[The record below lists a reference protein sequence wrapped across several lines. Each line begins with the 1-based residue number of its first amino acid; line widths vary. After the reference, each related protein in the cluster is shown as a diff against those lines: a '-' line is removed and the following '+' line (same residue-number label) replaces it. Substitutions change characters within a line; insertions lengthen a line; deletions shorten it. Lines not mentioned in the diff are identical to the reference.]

1 MAKRHSPKKSS
12 GSTDAVRSE
21 ALQAVKDLK
30 KLGGVVQQED
40 GKVIEIA
47 LKTKRSASALP
58 LLSRFPHLRTLSLG
72 NLPILADDYRVL
84 STLSGL
90 EELYI
95 AYCGPMGGT
104 GLRAVGA
111 LADLKR
117 LGLSFANE
125 SDVMPKSVSHLR
137 RLIKLEW
144 LGSARISTSGAD
156 FGFLTDLHRLKYL
169 SLYGV
174 KSVGL
179 VMTHVGRCEHLEDL
193 ALCETDIKDEE
204 LQLLRGMAELR
215 ILNLGSA
222 KGITGRAVTALL
234 PFRNL
239 EQLWLHGTS
248 FDDAGMTDLG
258 RLKHLKRLDLRWCP
272 ITDAGLARYQ
282 PPDTLKELVVY
293 ASNVTA
299 RGVKQFMAAYPQ
311 IGVYSGWNPEE
322 LDALAE
328 QATESVPKGVAPVG
342 ITEPPDTER
351 DKRIRRLTAALE
363 AKHKG
368 QGEPLTTKKALSKF
382 SRIMKFKIG
391 KEQAAL
397 SAIWDRF
404 KSFCELAIDCA
415 GELFQ
420 IDDISN
426 ESLSLAFTRFWYEP
440 GIVSDELYMAECR
453 VDVEVDKGQWD
464 VPHCQFGSLSEF
476 VEKVESN
483 KKFRDLAPAV
493 VSKLEL
499 YAGKG

>member
-1 MAKRHSPKKSS
+1 MAKHHSPKKSAGFPDPAS
-12 GSTDAVRSE
+12 GEPR
-21 ALQAVKDLK
+21 QAVKDLK
-30 KLGGVVQQED
+30 KLGGIVQQED

-58 LLSRFPHLRTLSLG
+58 LLSRFPDLRTLSLH
-72 NLPILADDYRVL
+72 NLPISADDYRVL
-84 STLSGL
+84 ATLSGL
-90 EELYI
+90 EELHI
-95 AYCGPMGGT
+95 VYCGPMGGT
-104 GLRAVGA
+104 GLKAVGA

-117 LGLSFANE
+117 LGLSFSNE

-137 RLIKLEW
+137 RLTKLEW
-144 LGSARISTSGAD
+144 LGIARISTSGAD

-179 VMTHVGRCEHLEDL
+179 VMAHVGKCKHLEDL
-193 ALCETDIKDEE
+193 VLCETDIKDGE
-204 LQLLRGMAELR
+204 LQLLRGLAELR

-222 KGITGRAVTALL
+222 KGITGRAVRALL

-248 FDDAGMTDLG
+248 FDDTGMTDLG
-258 RLKHLKRLDLRWCP
+258 RLKHLNRLDLRWCP

-282 PPDTLKELVVY
+282 PPDRLKELVVF

-299 RGVKQFMAAYPQ
+299 HGVKQFMTAFPQ
-311 IGVYSGWNPEE
+311 INVYSGWNPEE

-328 QATESVPKGVAPVG
+328 RATESVPKGVAPVG
-342 ITEPPDTER
+342 ITQPADPER
-351 DKRIRRLTAALE
+351 DKRIQQLTAVLE
-363 AKHKG
+363 AKQKA
-368 QGEPLTTKKALSKF
+368 QGEPLTTKKALQEF
-382 SRIMKFKIG
+382 SRIMKFKTG
-391 KEQAAL
+391 KEQVAL

-426 ESLSLAFTRFWYEP
+426 ESLSLVFTRFWYEP
-440 GIVSDELYMAECR
+440 SDELYMAECR
-453 VDVEVDKGQWD
+453 VEVKADKGMWD
-464 VPHCQFGSLSEF
+464 VPDCQFGSLSEF
-476 VEKVESN
+476 VEMVESN
-483 KKFRDLAPAV
+483 KAFRDDLAAAV

-499 YAGKG
+499 YAGKR